1 MQKIISVI
9 EKYPDYE
16 VVIGIEVHVQ
26 LLTQTKIFCSC
37 PNTTHASP
45 NQNLCPICCGHPGVL
60 PVLNK
65 AVINHAI
72 KAGLATYCTINSPSY
87 FDRKHYFYPDLPK
100 GYQITQQFIPICV
113 DGHVMINDEKGNEKK
128 IRLKRIHIEEDAGK
142 NTHIPHNKESLI
154 DLNRAGTPLL
164 EMVSEPDINSAYQ
177 AREYLKNL
185 RAIVQYLGIC
195 SGNMQ
200 EGAFRADTNISVR
213 KKGATE
219 LGTKCELKNI
229 NSFKFIADAIE
240 YEIERQINLV
250 QSGRT
255 VQQET
260 RLWDTKNKQS
270 IQMRSKEE
278 AADYR
283 YFRDPDLC
291 PIFISQEDITTIK
304 NTLPELPYHKIGRY
318 QKEYGLSLYDAEVI
332 VENQSIALYFERAYE
347 KHPSKTTTNWIIRDL
362 LGYLNDSKTEVESCK
377 MTPEKL
383 ALIAQLLDKQII
395 NNSSAKKVFDTIIQQ
410 DGDPEELVKS
420 LGLEQIGTSKELENA
435 IESVIQENPSEV
447 ASYKSGKDRLL
458 GFFVGQV
465 MKKTGGKGNPKII
478 QELFIARIQKLS

>member
-1 MQKIISVI
+1 VGYKKQ
-9 EKYPDYE
+9 
-16 VVIGIEVHVQ
+16 
-26 LLTQTKIFCSC
+26 
-37 PNTTHASP
+37 
-45 NQNLCPICCGHPGVL
+45 
-60 PVLNK
+60 
-65 AVINHAI
+65 
-72 KAGLATYCTINSPSY
+72 TINP
-87 FDRKHYFYPDLPK
+87 
-100 GYQITQQFIPICV
+100 
-113 DGHVMINDEKGNEKK
+113 N
-128 IRLKRIHIEEDAGK
+128 
-142 NTHIPHNKESLI
+142 
-154 DLNRAGTPLL
+154 
-164 EMVSEPDINSAYQ
+164 
-177 AREYLKNL
+177 
-185 RAIVQYLGIC
+185 
-195 SGNMQ
+195 
-200 EGAFRADTNISVR
+200 
-213 KKGATE
+213 
-219 LGTKCELKNI
+219 
-229 NSFKFIADAIE
+229 
-240 YEIERQINLV
+240 
-250 QSGRT
+250 
-255 VQQET
+255 
-260 RLWDTKNKQS
+260 
-270 IQMRSKEE
+270 
-278 AADYR
+278 ADYR